1 MVEDKL
7 SENCEVDKEQRRE
20 ITVEE
25 LGKSGFIAGGREG
38 GKGHGEGDQGAG
50 GLGGGGQGGGG
61 LGNGGG
67 KDGKSEVSALGR
79 EMEAALASGIT
90 TDNVSN
96 YSALPSHPSK
106 RTIKS

>member
-7 SENCEVDKEQRRE
+7 SENCEVDQVQRRE

-38 GKGHGEGDQGAG
+38 GKGHGEDDQGAG

-96 YSALPSHPSK
+96 YSALSSHPSK
-106 RTIKS
+106 RTKMF

>member
-7 SENCEVDKEQRRE
+7 SENCEVEKVQRGE

-25 LGKSGFIAGGREG
+25 VGKSGFIAGGREG
-38 GKGHGEGDQGAG
+38 GKGRGEGDQGAG

-61 LGNGGG
+61 KGLGIGGG
-67 KDGKSEVSALGR
+67 KDGKREVSALGR

-96 YSALPSHPSK
+96 YSAFPSHPSK
-106 RTIKS
+106 EL

>member
-1 MVEDKL
+1 MVEGKL
-7 SENCEVDKEQRRE
+7 SENCEVDKVQRRE

-25 LGKSGFIAGGREG
+25 LGKSGFIAGGRER
-38 GKGHGEGDQGAG
+38 GKGHGEDDQGEG

-61 LGNGGG
+61 GGG
-67 KDGKSEVSALGR
+67 KDGKREVSALGR
-79 EMEAALASGIT
+79 EIEAALASGIT

-96 YSALPSHPSK
+96 YSALPSNPSK

>member
-7 SENCEVDKEQRRE
+7 SENCEVEKKQRRE

-67 KDGKSEVSALGR
+67 KDGKREVSALGR

>member
-7 SENCEVDKEQRRE
+7 SENCEVEKVQRRE

-25 LGKSGFIAGGREG
+25 SGKSGFIAGGREG

-67 KDGKSEVSALGR
+67 KDGKREVSALGR
-79 EMEAALASGIT
+79 EMETALTSGIST
-90 TDNVSN
+90 ADVSN
-96 YSALPSHPSK
+96 IH
-106 RTIKS
+106 

>member
-1 MVEDKL
+1 ME
-7 SENCEVDKEQRRE
+7 EV
-20 ITVEE
+20 
-25 LGKSGFIAGGREG
+25 GKSGFIAGGREG

-67 KDGKSEVSALGR
+67 KDGKREVSALGR

-90 TDNVSN
+90 TADVSN
-96 YSALPSHPSK
+96 YSAVPSHPSK
-106 RTIKS
+106 RTIIKS

>member
-7 SENCEVDKEQRRE
+7 SENSEVEKVQGRE

-25 LGKSGFIAGGREG
+25 VGKSGFIAGGREG

-61 LGNGGG
+61 GGLGNGGG
-67 KDGKSEVSALGR
+67 KDGKREVSALGR
-79 EMEAALASGIT
+79 EMETALTSGIST
-90 TDNVSN
+90 ADVSN
-96 YSALPSHPSK
+96 IH
-106 RTIKS
+106 

>member
-7 SENCEVDKEQRRE
+7 SENCEVEKKQRRE